1 MIQWIIHDPRSVSR
15 GVSAVRTNEKGRA
28 KHKVTN
34 SSKIIDIK
42 IIDTKIIDTN
52 SYNKE
57 EERSKR
63 QENKRKQ

>member
-1 MIQWIIHDPRSVSR
+1 MDYSRSTSVSR
-15 GVSAVRTNEKGRA
+15 GGNAVRTNEKGRA

-57 EERSKR
+57 ERSKR